1 MHSATTAGDL
11 HSLPRPDLAAQ
22 YIAVRTTTRDLCAPL
37 SAEDQM
43 VQSMPDAS
51 PAKWHQAHTTWF
63 FETFILVPH
72 ASGYRPFDER
82 FQFLFNS
89 YYKRL
94 GGHPIRAQRGL
105 WSRPSLEEVR
115 RYREYVDEAML
126 RFLAGAFPPEVGDLV
141 VLGCNHEQQHQE
153 LILTDIKHA
162 LWTNPLRPS
171 YRSAEARAQR
181 LADNTEQVLAP
192 PLPAAGPTFA
202 LDQRPPSEPA
212 SLRWFEYGG
221 GLHWVGHQGDSF
233 CFDNELPRH
242 QVFLP
247 PFRFASLLVTNAEY
261 LAFISD
267 KGYER
272 PELWLSEG
280 WDTVNAQG
288 WRAPFYWEQR
298 DESWVVYTFDG
309 EHPVNPAEPVCHV
322 SYFEADA
329 YARWAG
335 ARLATE
341 FEWEVAASQSQ
352 VEIGPGDD
360 GSINLLH
367 TRRFHPAV
375 AHFTRSDSH
384 PAQLFG
390 DVWEWTASQYLP
402 YPGFRPAAG
411 AVGEYNGKFMC
422 NQFVLRGGSCATPA
436 DHIRAAYRNFF
447 PPQARWQFSGIRLA
461 K

>member
-1 MHSATTAGDL
+1 MHSATTTGDI
-11 HSLPRPDLAAQ
+11 HHLPYPDLAAR
-22 YIAVRTTTRDLCAPL
+22 YMAVRETTRELCAPL

-63 FETFILVPH
+63 FETFILLPH
-72 ASGYRPFDER
+72 APGYRPFNPR
-82 FQFLFNS
+82 FQFFFNS
-89 YYKRL
+89 YYKQL
-94 GGHPIRAQRGL
+94 GGHPVRAQRGL
-105 WSRPSLEEVR
+105 WSRPSLDELLQ
-115 RYREYVDEAML
+115 YRAHVDDAML
-126 RFLAGAFPPEVGDLV
+126 RLLNSPVAPDVEQLV
-141 VLGCNHEQQHQE
+141 ILGCNHEQQHQE

-171 YRSAEARAQR
+171 YRQNGNHRPASHSQPNI
-181 LADNTEQVLAP
+181 LLAP
-192 PLPAAGPTFA
+192 PLPAAAGPTFA
-202 LDQRPPSEPA
+202 LDRRPPAQPA

-221 GLHWVGHQGDSF
+221 GLHWIGHQGDSF
-233 CFDNELPRH
+233 CFDNEMPRH
-242 QVFLP
+242 RAFLHS
-247 PFRFASLLVTNAEY
+247 FQIASRLVTNSEY
-261 LAFISD
+261 LAFMND
-267 KGYER
+267 NGYGH

-280 WDTVNAQG
+280 WDIVNAQA
-288 WRAPFYWEQR
+288 WRAPLYWEER
-298 DESWVVYTFDG
+298 DGNWNIFTLDG
-309 EHPVNPAEPVCHV
+309 ERPVDPAGPVSHI

-335 ARLATE
+335 ARLPTE
-341 FEWEVAASQSQ
+341 FEWEFAAAEVSLHNA
-352 VEIGPGDD
+352 IAPAD
-360 GSINLLH
+360 NLLN
-367 TRRFHPAV
+367 TRHLHP
-375 AHFTRSDSH
+375 RPPQSDDETH
-384 PAQLFG
+384 PSQLFG

-436 DHIRAAYRNFF
+436 DHIRATYRNFF